1 VGACGGEP
9 EIGDAEPGG
18 DRCEHQPLAVQRRSP
33 EMKEQL
39 RSTTPLGRLGE
50 PEEMADVI
58 VFLLSEESSYMT
70 GSTVIASGGR
80 ILIP

>member
-1 VGACGGEP
+1 MV
-9 EIGDAEPGG
+9 
-18 DRCEHQPLAVQRRSP
+18 
-33 EMKEQL
+33 EQL

-50 PEEMADVI
+50 PAEMANI
-58 VFLLSEESSYMT
+58 IAFLLSEEASYMT